1 MFLQVC
7 LQTPTLLHINKSQ
20 QPRSQTIH
28 LAGSDIIYINI
39 YRNWFAL
46 DKSKRANCLN
56 PWYHKPIK
64 HYHLHMFGYRDTRTR
79 EHIVTY
85 TRVYRDT
92 RTLVYPG
99 TRTRRYRDTRTHAHT
114 HTRKYIMTHPRTR
127 VYRDTRTHASTSYRV
142 THAHTRVSAARI
154 HPNVPVV
161 TNSLSCLRY
170 GIQTWPGFFF

>member
-1 MFLQVC
+1 
-7 LQTPTLLHINKSQ
+7 
-20 QPRSQTIH
+20 
-28 LAGSDIIYINI
+28 
-39 YRNWFAL
+39 
-46 DKSKRANCLN
+46 
-56 PWYHKPIK
+56 
-64 HYHLHMFGYRDTRTR
+64 MFGYRDTRTR

-99 TRTRRYRDTRTHAHT
+99 KRTRRYRDTRTHAHT
-114 HTRKYIMTHPRTR
+114 RTRKYIMTHPRTR

-170 GIQTWPGFFF
+170 GIETWPGFFFNCCLPFTDNLLWIVVALASVCGTLLLVLLVLLICYCRRR